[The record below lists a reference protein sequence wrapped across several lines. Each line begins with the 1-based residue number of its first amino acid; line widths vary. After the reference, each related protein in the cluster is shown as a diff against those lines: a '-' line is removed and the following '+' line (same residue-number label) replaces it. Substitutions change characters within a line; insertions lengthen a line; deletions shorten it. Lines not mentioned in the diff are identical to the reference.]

1 MSDGQSIKKGD
12 IFKIGKVLYRARF
25 PPAGGPPG
33 RGFVPAETIVDGKI
47 QNSRVEETSIEKVVE
62 GEEASSFAVNLEDI
76 KAGVPPAGKHPDDY
90 SAGAKRR
97 RTRYRKSRKNKRT
110 RRR

>member
-1 MSDGQSIKKGD
+1 MSDGQEIKKGD
-12 IFKIGKVLYRARF
+12 IFKIGEVLYRARN
-25 PPAGGPPG
+25 PPAGGPKG
-33 RGFVPAETIVDGKI
+33 RGFVPVETIVDGKVK
-47 QNSRVEETSIEKVVE
+47 NSMVEETSIGKVIV
-62 GEEASSFAVNLEDI
+62 GKEASSFAVKLEDI
-76 KAGVPPAGKHPDDY
+76 KTGVDPAGTHPDDY